1 MRGVRALAAR
11 SHRNRDCFNSFSL
24 RRWDYW
30 FRRQRHPFQRS
41 RRSELATCAD
51 GLAICSSGSSGGGGV
66 AAIAGMD
73 EVGVGALA
81 GPVVAAAVILV
92 QNPIVDGLA
101 DSKLLTPKRRE
112 ELFTLIREHSVGIA
126 IGRAEVEEVDRLN
139 VYWAAM
145 EARRRAV
152 EALSTIPAHVLVD
165 GKRRIRGCHLAQ
177 TPVVDGDA
185 LTASIA
191 AASIVAKVTRDAL
204 MREYGRIYPGHGFEN
219 HKGYGTTAHIDAL
232 RRFGATP
239 LHRRSF
245 APVWIPE
252 RTQLRLAFGAEQ
264 A

>member
-1 MRGVRALAAR
+1 MRVRPSYLFER
-11 SHRNRDCFNSFSL
+11 EL
-24 RRWDYW
+24 WRR
-30 FRRQRHPFQRS
+30 
-41 RRSELATCAD
+41 
-51 GLAICSSGSSGGGGV
+51 GV
-66 AAIAGMD
+66 AAIAGVD

-92 QNPIVDGLA
+92 QNPTVDGLA

-112 ELFTLIREHSVGIA
+112 ELFTLIREHSVAIA

-252 RTQLRLAFGAEQ
+252 RTQLRLGFGAEQ